1 MKIVVVVGVVAG
13 VDRFR
18 LNAEPEIQ
26 MIANHNSPASASR
39 DFMRRRCDWQSSKQ

>member
-1 MKIVVVVGVVAG
+1 MKIVVVAGVVAG

-26 MIANHNSPASASR
+26 MIANHNSGDSASR
-39 DFMRRRCDWQSSKQ
+39 DLFAAERPRRRHL